1 MSGILSFIKPTLRK
15 HIVELVFYYCC
26 TLCIIGISILQPY
39 LTGDFID
46 LLIQENHAYRSIIV
60 YCLIFFS
67 LNALQLMIGF
77 VENQIYTKLNNKLTF
92 DMREDI
98 IKHYQSLSLRYI
110 EKQDGAFIAQ
120 RINYDTNI
128 LASFGIG
135 LFIDVISNLGLLIAS
150 IWIVYRYSVFI
161 AIMMAILCGVYIVC
175 YTRMRRLLFAVQNAY
190 LDEQAAFFSNM
201 YRQFQQVYLIKI
213 FGLFYSMQ
221 QRFQEHCL
229 RLLQQSLKYQKV
241 NYLYSSIDSVIQN
254 LMQIVCFGIGGLLV
268 VRGELTIGRF
278 VVLTTFFS
286 YLLNAIRYFFGLGQ
300 SIETARASYTH
311 IKQWTDY
318 PRQHNGKIRVEDV
331 HHIRIHNL
339 NFGYNIPL
347 FKSFN
352 LQFEK
357 GKIYC
362 LHGENGKGKTTLLEI
377 LSGLYSDQCGQ
388 NIWIDQNSMDTI
400 DMIHFRTNNIG
411 FVMQK
416 PVLIPELLDCITD
429 KGKALLQTF
438 SESDALDW
446 DVLSSLDLD
455 ALNLLSGGEKQK
467 IAISHALG
475 KQPPLLFLDEASS
488 NLDDGS
494 TNLLAKLL
502 IQSKNERITI
512 ISSHDP
518 RLISIADEVIEL
530 NERMVR
536 FEKRMD

>member
-1 MSGILSFIKPTLRK
+1 MHDILNFIKPALRK
-15 HIVELVFYYCC
+15 HIFKLVLYYCF
-26 TLCIIGISILQPY
+26 TLCIIGISLLQPY

-46 LLIQENHAYRSIIV
+46 LLIQENHAYRSIII

-67 LNALQLMIGF
+67 LNVLQLMIGYL
-77 VENQIYTKLNNKLTF
+77 ENQIHTKLSNTLTF
-92 DMREDI
+92 DMSEDI
-98 IKHYQSLSLRYI
+98 IAHYQSLSLRHI

-135 LFIDVISNLGLLIAS
+135 LFIDVISNLCMLVVSAY
-150 IWIVYRYSVFI
+150 IVYRYSIYI
-161 AIMMAILCGVYIVC
+161 AIIMMGLCGVYIVC
-175 YTRMRRLLFAVQNAY
+175 YTKMRRLLFVVQNAY

-213 FGLFYSMQ
+213 FCLFSSMH
-221 QRFQEHCL
+221 QRFQKHCQ
-229 RLLQQSLKYQKV
+229 RLLKQSLDYQKV

-254 LMQIVCFGIGGLLV
+254 LMQIVCFGIGGFLV

-311 IKQWTDY
+311 IKQWMDY
-318 PRQHNGKIRVEDV
+318 PRQSNGKIRVDD
-331 HHIRIHNL
+331 IHQMCIQNL
-339 NFGYNIPL
+339 DFGYTNPL

-352 LQFEK
+352 VQFEK

-377 LSGLYSDQCGQ
+377 LAGLYLDQSGQ
-388 NIWIDQNSMDTI
+388 NIWIDQNSMDAI
-400 DMIHFRTNNIG
+400 DMIHFRKNNVG

-416 PVLIPELLDCITD
+416 PVLIPELLDCFTE
-429 KGKALLQTF
+429 KGKALLGLF
-438 SESDALDW
+438 SESDVLEW
-446 DVLSSLDLD
+446 DVLRTLDLD

-467 IAISHALG
+467 IALSHALG
-475 KQPPLLFLDEASS
+475 KQPPLLLLDEASA

-494 TNLLAKLL
+494 TNLLADLL
-502 IQSKNERITI
+502 IQGKNERMTI

-518 RLISIADEVIEL
+518 RLISIADEVLEL
-530 NERMVR
+530 NERMVD
-536 FEKRMD
+536 FEKTMG